1 MGGKKKVNNNALKVN
16 SGDNVV
22 IATRQIKKG
31 EEVVVDNVRLLKAA
45 EDVPPSHKIAL
56 LSIKK
61 GDAVI
66 RYGEPIVL
74 ARADIKQGEWVHV
87 HNTDPIVRAE

>member
-1 MGGKKKVNNNALKVN
+1 MGSKNKVNNNALKVN
-16 SGDNVV
+16 SGDNVA
-22 IATRQIKKG
+22 IAIRQIKKG
-31 EEVVVDNVRLLKAA
+31 EDVVVDNLRLLKAA
-45 EDVPPSHKIAL
+45 EDVAPSHKIAL
-56 LSIKK
+56 LVLKK

-87 HNTDPIVRAE
+87 HNTDPIVRTE